1 MRAVYAIRPVRFAIF
16 GEAGSLL
23 QLFPVEIDDIAAHFF
38 VIIERPPGDRVIL
51 GTMPSNPP
59 KETTAYAIWPVYLLT
74 RTIATAACSI
84 QIDTPPQGS
93 PPLPNNLTEASLT
106 RPEIKA
112 LLQRGKAELLAAM
125 SPMPQLL
132 QRGDI
137 LVQME
142 EPHEYLY
149 AIESGWLSRSRTLAD
164 GRRQIIV
171 LFLPSEICG
180 IKTIFMTRQ
189 PDAVEALTPA
199 STRRIHYK
207 EACDLAARDFAVAMH
222 LAWQLAQD
230 ERHLHN
236 WNVRLGRANG
246 EERLAVF
253 LLELRNRLTAL
264 GVTSAATRY
273 GLPLTQQQIA
283 DHIGLTTVHVGRL
296 LRRFRELGMVDIRS
310 NEVVFLDNVRLLE
323 EIARPMQDLVGE

>member
-1 MRAVYAIRPVRFAIF
+1 
-16 GEAGSLL
+16 
-23 QLFPVEIDDIAAHFF
+23 
-38 VIIERPPGDRVIL
+38 
-51 GTMPSNPP
+51 
-59 KETTAYAIWPVYLLT
+59 
-74 RTIATAACSI
+74 
-84 QIDTPPQGS
+84 
-93 PPLPNNLTEASLT
+93 LPNNLTEASLT

-142 EPHEYLY
+142 EPHEYIY

-180 IKTIFMTRQ
+180 IKTIFMTHQ
-189 PDAVEALTPA
+189 PDAIEALTPA

-207 EACDLAARDFAVAMH
+207 EACDLAARDFAVALH

-264 GVTSAATRY
+264 GVISAATRY

-310 NEVVFLDNVRLLE
+310 NEVVFLANVRLLE

>member
-1 MRAVYAIRPVRFAIF
+1 
-16 GEAGSLL
+16 
-23 QLFPVEIDDIAAHFF
+23 
-38 VIIERPPGDRVIL
+38 
-51 GTMPSNPP
+51 
-59 KETTAYAIWPVYLLT
+59 
-74 RTIATAACSI
+74 
-84 QIDTPPQGS
+84 
-93 PPLPNNLTEASLT
+93 LPNSLSEASLT
-106 RPEIKA
+106 RPEIKN
-112 LLQRGKAELLAAM
+112 LLRRGKAELLAAM
-125 SPMPQLL
+125 SPTPQVL

-142 EPHEYLY
+142 EPHEFIY
-149 AIESGWLSRSRTLAD
+149 AIESGWLSRSRTLPD

-171 LFLPSEICG
+171 LFLPSEVCG
-180 IKTIFMTRQ
+180 IKTIFMTHQ
-189 PDAVEALTPA
+189 PDAIEALTPA
-199 STRRIHYK
+199 SARRIHYR
-207 EACDLAARDFAVAMH
+207 EACDLAAQDFAVAIH

-246 EERLAVF
+246 EERLAAF
-253 LLELRNRLTAL
+253 LLEMRNRLAAI
-264 GVTSAATRY
+264 GVSSATERY

-283 DHIGLTTVHVGRL
+283 DHIGLTTVHVGRI

>member
-1 MRAVYAIRPVRFAIF
+1 
-16 GEAGSLL
+16 
-23 QLFPVEIDDIAAHFF
+23 
-38 VIIERPPGDRVIL
+38 
-51 GTMPSNPP
+51 
-59 KETTAYAIWPVYLLT
+59 
-74 RTIATAACSI
+74 
-84 QIDTPPQGS
+84 
-93 PPLPNNLTEASLT
+93 LPNILSEASLN
-106 RPEIKA
+106 RPEIES
-112 LLQRGKAELLAAM
+112 LLRRGKAELLAAM
-125 SPMPQLL
+125 SPTPLVL

-142 EPHEYLY
+142 EPHEFVY
-149 AIESGWLSRSRTLAD
+149 AIETGWLSRSRTLSD

-171 LFLPSEICG
+171 LFLTTEVCG

-189 PDAVEALTPA
+189 PDAIEALTPA
-199 STRRIHYK
+199 SARRIHYK
-207 EACDLAARDFAVAMH
+207 EACDLAAKDFAVAIY

-246 EERLAVF
+246 EERLAAL
-253 LLELRNRLTAL
+253 LLELRNRLVAL
-264 GVTSAATRY
+264 GVTNARSRY

-283 DHIGLTTVHVGRL
+283 DHIGLTTVHVGRI
-296 LRRFRELGMVDIRS
+296 LRRFRELEMVDIRS

>member
-1 MRAVYAIRPVRFAIF
+1 
-16 GEAGSLL
+16 
-23 QLFPVEIDDIAAHFF
+23 
-38 VIIERPPGDRVIL
+38 
-51 GTMPSNPP
+51 
-59 KETTAYAIWPVYLLT
+59 
-74 RTIATAACSI
+74 
-84 QIDTPPQGS
+84 
-93 PPLPNNLTEASLT
+93 LPNNFSEASLT
-106 RPEIKA
+106 RPEVKD
-112 LLQRGKAELLAAM
+112 LLQRGRGELLAAM
-125 SPMPQLL
+125 SPTPQVL

-142 EPHEYLY
+142 EPHEFIY
-149 AIESGWLSRSRTLAD
+149 AIDSGWLSRSRTVPD

-171 LFLPSEICG
+171 LFLPGEICG
-180 IKTIFMTRQ
+180 IKTIFMTHQ
-189 PDAVEALTPA
+189 PDAIEALTPA
-199 STRRIHYK
+199 AARRIHYK
-207 EACDLAARDFAVAMH
+207 DACNLAAKDFAVAIH

-246 EERLAVF
+246 EERLAAF
-253 LLELRNRLTAL
+253 LLELRNRLSAM
-264 GVTSAATRY
+264 GVNSAVKRY

-296 LRRFRELGMVDIRS
+296 LRRFRELEMVDIRS

>member
-1 MRAVYAIRPVRFAIF
+1 MRGVRAIRPVRFAIF

-38 VIIERPPGDRVIL
+38 IIEQPPGDRGIL
-51 GTMPSNPP
+51 GPMPS
-59 KETTAYAIWPVYLLT
+59 K
-74 RTIATAACSI
+74 
-84 QIDTPPQGS
+84 
-93 PPLPNNLTEASLT
+93 
-106 RPEIKA
+106 
-112 LLQRGKAELLAAM
+112 
-125 SPMPQLL
+125 
-132 QRGDI
+132 
-137 LVQME
+137 
-142 EPHEYLY
+142 
-149 AIESGWLSRSRTLAD
+149 
-164 GRRQIIV
+164 
-171 LFLPSEICG
+171 ICG

-273 GLPLTQQQIA
+273 ALPLTQQQIA

>member
-1 MRAVYAIRPVRFAIF
+1 MRGHAGIRELSP
-16 GEAGSLL
+16 
-23 QLFPVEIDDIAAHFF
+23 
-38 VIIERPPGDRVIL
+38 
-51 GTMPSNPP
+51 
-59 KETTAYAIWPVYLLT
+59 T
-74 RTIATAACSI
+74 RHVSI
-84 QIDTPPQGS
+84 QIDPPLQGS
-93 PPLPNNLTEASLT
+93 RLLPNNLSEASLT

-112 LLQRGKAELLAAM
+112 LLKRGKAELLAAM
-125 SPMPQLL
+125 SATPLVL

-142 EPHEYLY
+142 EAHEFVYVV
-149 AIESGWLSRSRTLAD
+149 ESGWLSRSRTLPD

-171 LFLPSEICG
+171 LFLPSEVCG
-180 IKTIFMTRQ
+180 IKTIFMTHQ
-189 PDAVEALTPA
+189 PDSIEALTPA
-199 STRRIHYK
+199 SMRRIHYQK
-207 EACDLAARDFAVAMH
+207 ACDLAAKDFAVAMH

-246 EERLAVF
+246 EERLAAF
-253 LLELRNRLTAL
+253 LLELRNRLAAL
-264 GVTSAATRY
+264 GVASAGSRY

-296 LRRFRELGMVDIRS
+296 LRRFRELEMVDIRS
-310 NEVVFLDNVRLLE
+310 NEVVFLGNVRLLE

>member
-1 MRAVYAIRPVRFAIF
+1 MF
-16 GEAGSLL
+16 GLNRNNLALKV
-23 QLFPVEIDDIAAHFF
+23 PA
-38 VIIERPPGDRVIL
+38 
-51 GTMPSNPP
+51 
-59 KETTAYAIWPVYLLT
+59 
-74 RTIATAACSI
+74 
-84 QIDTPPQGS
+84 
-93 PPLPNNLTEASLT
+93 LPNNLSEVSLT

-112 LLQRGKAELLAAM
+112 LLQRGKSELLAAM
-125 SPMPQLL
+125 SPIPQVL
-132 QRGDI
+132 QRGEI

-142 EPHEYLY
+142 EPHDFIY
-149 AIESGWLSRSRTLAD
+149 AIETGWLSRSRTLPD

-171 LFLPSEICG
+171 LFLPGEVCG

-189 PDAVEALTPA
+189 PDAIEALTPA
-199 STRRIHYK
+199 SARRIHYK
-207 EACDLAARDFAVAMH
+207 EACDLAAKDFAVAIY

-246 EERLAVF
+246 EERLAAF
-253 LLELRNRLTAL
+253 LLEVRNRLTAL
-264 GVTSAATRY
+264 GIISAESRY

-296 LRRFRELGMVDIRS
+296 LRRFRELEMVDIRS
-310 NEVVFLDNVRLLE
+310 NEVVFLANVRLLE

>member
-1 MRAVYAIRPVRFAIF
+1 
-16 GEAGSLL
+16 
-23 QLFPVEIDDIAAHFF
+23 
-38 VIIERPPGDRVIL
+38 
-51 GTMPSNPP
+51 
-59 KETTAYAIWPVYLLT
+59 
-74 RTIATAACSI
+74 
-84 QIDTPPQGS
+84 
-93 PPLPNNLTEASLT
+93 LPNILSEASLT
-106 RPEIKA
+106 RPEIES
-112 LLQRGKAELLAAM
+112 LLRRGKAELLAAM
-125 SPMPQLL
+125 SPTLQVL

-142 EPHEYLY
+142 EPHEFIY
-149 AIESGWLSRSRTLAD
+149 AIETGWLSRSRTLSD

-171 LFLPSEICG
+171 LFLPTEVCG

-189 PDAVEALTPA
+189 PDAIEALTPA
-199 STRRIHYK
+199 SARRIHYK
-207 EACDLAARDFAVAMH
+207 EACDLAAKDFAAAIY

-246 EERLAVF
+246 EERLAAL

-264 GVTSAATRY
+264 GVTSARSRY

-283 DHIGLTTVHVGRL
+283 DHIGLTTVHVGRI
-296 LRRFRELGMVDIRS
+296 LRRFRELEMVDIRS